1 MSSRPN
7 TSGAPQGEQVAA
19 GLHVVGVPIG
29 NLGDITLRALAT
41 LGGVDAV
48 ACEDTRV
55 TARLLGHYGLTKPL
69 IAYHDH
75 NAAEVRPRLLA
86 RLAEGAA
93 LALVTDAGMPAVS
106 DPGYKLV
113 RAARE
118 AGCKV
123 HVVPGAS
130 AVTAAVV
137 AAGLPTDRFLFAG
150 FLPNKAQ
157 ARKAAWAELAA
168 LPTSLVVF
176 ESAKRLAASLADLAA
191 VDGAREVAVTR
202 ELTKLFEEVRRGTA
216 AELAE
221 TYAREGPPKGEVTLV
236 VGPPGPRETEAV
248 DLDAALRAA
257 LVDAS
262 VRDAADLVAEATG
275 LPRRTVYQRA
285 LALAAD
291 RP

>member
-1 MSSRPN
+1 MSSRRN
-7 TSGAPQGEQVAA
+7 TTGAPQGEQVAP

-29 NLGDITLRALAT
+29 NLADITLRALAT

-55 TARLLGHYGLTKPL
+55 TARLLSHYGLTKPL
-69 IAYHDH
+69 VPYHDH

-118 AGCKV
+118 AGHPV

-130 AVTAAVV
+130 AVTTAVV

-150 FLPNKAQ
+150 FLPNKPQ
-157 ARKAAWAELAA
+157 ARRAAWADLAA

-191 VDGAREVAVTR
+191 VDAGREVAVTR

-216 AELAE
+216 AELADA
-221 TYAREGPPKGEVTLV
+221 YAREGPPKGEVTLV
-236 VGPPGPRETEAV
+236 VGPPPAKPAEAV
-248 DLDAALRAA
+248 DLDAALKTA
-257 LVDAS
+257 LADAS
-262 VRDAADLVAEATG
+262 VRDAADLVAAATG

-285 LALAAD
+285 LALAAA